1 VRAGAL
7 VRVVDDLIV
16 TPVVHALPPV
26 RLGGDWSGGGDAA
39 SRSVAVSGSDDAA
52 TREYRY
58 GDDLRKVHWKS
69 TARTGELMVRR
80 EEQPFQSRATLLLDG
95 RLEAHRGD
103 GPGSSFEWAVSAVA
117 SVGVALARSGFSLAL
132 LRENGTA
139 VAPVGVP
146 LTEGLLL
153 DELAT
158 VRTVERRTLDA
169 ALEVLRGG
177 GLGGVLVAV
186 VGAMDLEQAERLAR
200 LRTGT
205 SVCVAVLLDTHS
217 WAPGPARSRALTA
230 DTHER
235 VQTLL
240 SGAGWRVLPAS
251 AGSSLAELWPL
262 AGGRLGSGPMSPSL
276 AAAAPA
282 SAGALARRTPARWT
296 PARWTPAG
304 RTPARWIPPRDL
316 RSSSVTTRDRLAL
329 AAALAVALATASLR
343 PVYADL
349 GWLLPVLGAVVVVV
363 GASTLARAG
372 GAPRAAQPLA
382 GVVALLAYVTL
393 VFAGSTLAYGLL
405 PTPTTVSSLS
415 SLVRGG
421 LQDVQ
426 VLAPPVPTTSR
437 LVVLAVL
444 GTGAIAVAVDLLAVV
459 LRKAALSGLPLL
471 LLFAVPSAVLRGGL
485 GAFPFVLG
493 AAGWLALLLAD
504 SGDRATRWGTPLR
517 SARAPE
523 LDPSL
528 GRVGRRI
535 GAAALGVAVVVPVL
549 VPGLDGRLLG
559 GGGGGEGGDGS
570 RTTVTYNPLLSLAGQ
585 LRQDGS
591 QDAVHLPLA
600 QGPDYLRLTT
610 LDVFDRDSG
619 WSSSELSAD
628 VRDDA
633 VQDTL
638 PVPTGRSAPTEAVQV
653 EVDLTGRL
661 GGPWLPVPATPSL
674 VDIDGAWL
682 WDREAETVFSTRTSV
697 RDIEEPYTVRA
708 ARLRPDV
715 ALLRRNQ
722 SVPPVIAEPYAVV
735 PELSDEARRL
745 LDRTVAGATTDF
757 DKVAA
762 IQRLFRETDF
772 EYTEETVAPPPDAPD
787 ALTAFLQ
794 TKQGFC
800 EQYASAMAALVR
812 GLGIPARVAVG
823 FTAGTPTGDDAT
835 GSPTGRRTPGPRS
848 GSAAPAGCAS
858 SRPPAPTR
866 SRTSRTT
873 ASRCRRPIPART
885 RPLRT
890 RRRPTRLREQPA
902 PTPARRTAVSARAWT
917 ARPAARRTTAGRRGC
932 SRSPQRSC
940 WPRCRPPS
948 RWPGAAAGGAPPTPS
963 WPGRRC
969 TTTPSTSATSGG
981 PPTRPAP
988 RPRTWRR
995 PATCR
1000 RRPSRGCT
1008 ASPEPPSAPA
1018 TPGRRVR
1025 WTSARSSG
1033 TPPPCARPCRREPP
1047 PVSAGPRAWPR
1058 PRPCSGPH
1066 TGSGLPSPTC
1076 STAST
1081 CWSPRSAPACAT
1093 RGRARPV
1100 APAEGRPQVEVQ
1112 TGRRLDPVVLP
1123 VDRPVDVRVAVRA
1136 EGRSS
1141 VRTGTRRRTAG
1152 EMHRGAQP
1160 AGPPRRRTAGEAL
1173 VPAG

>member
-1 VRAGAL
+1 
-7 VRVVDDLIV
+7 
-16 TPVVHALPPV
+16 
-26 RLGGDWSGGGDAA
+26 
-39 SRSVAVSGSDDAA
+39 
-52 TREYRY
+52 
-58 GDDLRKVHWKS
+58 
-69 TARTGELMVRR
+69 M
-80 EEQPFQSRATLLLDG
+80 
-95 RLEAHRGD
+95 
-103 GPGSSFEWAVSAVA
+103 
-117 SVGVALARSGFSLAL
+117 
-132 LRENGTA
+132 
-139 VAPVGVP
+139 
-146 LTEGLLL
+146 
-153 DELAT
+153 
-158 VRTVERRTLDA
+158 
-169 ALEVLRGG
+169 
-177 GLGGVLVAV
+177 
-186 VGAMDLEQAERLAR
+186 
-200 LRTGT
+200 
-205 SVCVAVLLDTHS
+205 
-217 WAPGPARSRALTA
+217 
-230 DTHER
+230 
-235 VQTLL
+235 
-240 SGAGWRVLPAS
+240 
-251 AGSSLAELWPL
+251 
-262 AGGRLGSGPMSPSL
+262 
-276 AAAAPA
+276 
-282 SAGALARRTPARWT
+282 
-296 PARWTPAG
+296 
-304 RTPARWIPPRDL
+304 
-316 RSSSVTTRDRLAL
+316 TTRDRLAL

-426 VLAPPVPTTSR
+426 VLAPPVPTTSQ

-459 LRKAALSGLPLL
+459 LRKAAVSGLPLL

-585 LRQDGS
+585 LRQPRPQTLFTYRS
-591 QDAVHLPLA
+591 P

-722 SVPPVIAEPYAVV
+722 SVPPVIGEPYAVV

-762 IQRLFRETDF
+762 IQRLFRDTDF

-794 TKQGFC
+794 TKRGFC

-823 FTAGTPTGDDAT
+823 FTAGTPTGDGGYRVTSNEAHAWPEVWFRGAGWVRFEPTPRNDQIEDVPDYSVAVPQADPGADPAAPDAT
-835 GSPTGRRTPGPRS
+835 TPDTAPGAAGPNPGAADRGLERGLDGAAGGTTDDGWSLWLLTLPAALLLAALPSTVALARRRRRWRSPDAELAWSTVHDDAVDVGHQWRPADSPRAAATHLAQARHLPPEAVEGLHRLAGAAERARYARQASPVDVGSLERDSTSLRSALQAGATPRQRWTARLAPPSTLQWAAHGLGTAVADLLDRFDLLVTAVGARLRHPRS
-848 GSAAPAGCAS
+848 GSARRAS
-858 SRPPAPTR
+858 
-866 SRTSRTT
+866 
-873 ASRCRRPIPART
+873 
-885 RPLRT
+885 
-890 RRRPTRLREQPA
+890 
-902 PTPARRTAVSARAWT
+902 
-917 ARPAARRTTAGRRGC
+917 
-932 SRSPQRSC
+932 
-940 WPRCRPPS
+940 
-948 RWPGAAAGGAPPTPS
+948 
-963 WPGRRC
+963 
-969 TTTPSTSATSGG
+969 
-981 PPTRPAP
+981 
-988 RPRTWRR
+988 
-995 PATCR
+995 
-1000 RRPSRGCT
+1000 
-1008 ASPEPPSAPA
+1008 
-1018 TPGRRVR
+1018 
-1025 WTSARSSG
+1025 
-1033 TPPPCARPCRREPP
+1033 
-1047 PVSAGPRAWPR
+1047 
-1058 PRPCSGPH
+1058 
-1066 TGSGLPSPTC
+1066 
-1076 STAST
+1076 
-1081 CWSPRSAPACAT
+1081 
-1093 RGRARPV
+1093 
-1100 APAEGRPQVEVQ
+1100 
-1112 TGRRLDPVVLP
+1112 
-1123 VDRPVDVRVAVRA
+1123 
-1136 EGRSS
+1136 
-1141 VRTGTRRRTAG
+1141 
-1152 EMHRGAQP
+1152 
-1160 AGPPRRRTAGEAL
+1160 
-1173 VPAG
+1173 